1 MSKQI
6 QYGTKARE
14 SLKNG
19 VDTLAN
25 AVKITLGPKGRNVIL
40 QREFSSPLITNDGVT
55 IAKEITLKD
64 KFENQGAL
72 LIKEVCTKTNDLA
85 GDGTTTSAL
94 LAQEIVNKGIT
105 LCNQGVNPVILK
117 KGITKAI
124 TCVVENLKTRS
135 KPVTNQNEICQVAQ
149 ISAGEESVGKI
160 IGKAMEVVGKDGV
173 IQIEEGNTADNELKI
188 VEGFQ
193 FNRGYCS
200 HHMVTDREKMEC
212 VMQDCHILI
221 CDKKIDTIQ
230 ELLPILDKVVEN
242 NLKLLIIAEDYETEV
257 IATLVFNKVRGVFN
271 VACVKAP
278 AFGDKRK
285 ELLDD
290 IALISGGKV
299 ISEEQGLNLQDAQLS
314 MLGKAK
320 VIKIDKETTTI
331 IEGFGNKKE
340 IDDRI
345 SLLKVQKNNSKSDYE
360 KGKLSERISLLSGA
374 VAIIYVGAN
383 TEVEMQEKKLRIEDA
398 LSATKSAVEE
408 GIISGGGTAL
418 LYSRECLENFIKTE
432 NLNKEEK
439 MGAQIILEILSAPIK
454 QILENAGENS
464 EEIINQLISKND
476 YNLGFDA
483 LNSKF
488 VNMIDS
494 GIIDPTKV
502 TRIALINAGSV
513 ASILLT
519 TECLICDDEEEPKK
533 ENNFGNNF

>member
-6 QYGTKARE
+6 KYGIEARE
-14 SLKNG
+14 CLKKG

-25 AVKITLGPKGRNVIL
+25 AVKITLGPKGRNVVL
-40 QREFSSPLITNDGVT
+40 SKEFSSPLITNDGVT

-64 KFENQGAL
+64 TFENQGAL

-94 LAQEIVNKGIT
+94 LAQEIVNKGIK
-105 LCNQGVNPVILK
+105 LCNEGVNPVILK

-124 TCVVENLKTRS
+124 TCVVEDLKSRS
-135 KPVTNQNEICQVAQ
+135 KPITSQNEICQVAQ
-149 ISAGEESVGKI
+149 ISAGEEQVGQI
-160 IGKAMEVVGKDGV
+160 ISKAMEVVGKDGV
-173 IQIEEGNTADNELKI
+173 IQIEEGNTAQNELKI

-193 FNRGYCS
+193 FNRGYLS
-200 HHMVTDREKMEC
+200 HHMVTNNEKMEC
-212 VMQDCHILI
+212 VMQDAHILI
-221 CDKKIDTIQ
+221 CDKKIENIQ
-230 ELLPILDKVVEN
+230 DLLPILDKVVEN

-257 IATLVFNKVRGVFN
+257 IATLVFNKVRGIVN

-299 ISEEQGLNLQDAQLS
+299 VSEENGLSLQDTDLS
-314 MLGKAK
+314 VLGKAK
-320 VIKIDKETTTI
+320 TIKIDKENTTI
-331 IEGFGNKKE
+331 IEGFGDKE
-340 IDDRI
+340 EINNRI
-345 SLLKVQKNNSKSDYE
+345 NHLKNLKNNSKSDYE
-360 KGKLSERISLLSGA
+360 KNKLSERISLLSGA

-418 LYSRECLENFIKTE
+418 LYSRNKLLDFIKTE
-432 NLNKEEK
+432 KLSNEEK
-439 MGAQIILEILSAPIK
+439 KGAEIILEILSSPIK
-454 QILENAGENS
+454 QILDNAGENS
-464 EEIINQLISKND
+464 EEIINKLLKEND
-476 YNLGFDA
+476 INLGFDA
-483 LNSKF
+483 LNSRY
-488 VNMIDS
+488 VNMLES

-519 TECLICDDEEEPKK
+519 TECLICDNEENKK
-533 ENNFGNNF
+533 ENNSYQENY